1 MSTEGTESR
10 PVLSERTVLIVFL
23 FVFLAL
29 LGIIA
34 AIPVQLP
41 TDGHEYLCTVA
52 SLIATHN
59 LTFEREDALAAAR
72 LVSPETFLLDGPYDY
87 NTKKNPWTGKPM
99 WGSHTIYVS
108 LIATP
113 FVLLF
118 KAKGFL
124 VLNALCF
131 AGMLWILYR
140 HLRDSNALPAAL
152 GLAFAC
158 ILLSGVPSYVFWINS
173 EMLLMLCL
181 FGAMYYGLRFKMY
194 RAVVLLGI
202 ATAIKPPL
210 VLVFLPLALWHF
222 ARHRSV
228 KTVFVMGVLYA
239 ITLAPHLLY
248 DALVLGRFGPIQLTG
263 QAPEGLPEPGGH
275 TSLLRLFRHMTP
287 LRMWAFWLGPGTG
300 ALWFYPAIFWC
311 GYRNRYPR
319 WMAACVLVTAF
330 AISALCIFPVNLIS
344 TGDGIR
350 YATLVFPLFFFLAG
364 TWKSSRLDWA
374 LMGVAAFLG
383 GGLLIDATHSIRT
396 PEWVYAKPLPSMVP
410 AERWGVPIY
419 PELLFHVGQR
429 YPRDIAIDYVDDQ
442 NMLRNNVVQIMMRN
456 AQPGEAVLRLLPV
469 PDAETTTV
477 HLGAIGGQCLE
488 KEVPPGRVTTLFA
501 PLSEEVLKKVSY
513 PEWRLRS
520 KKSALTARLRLYF
533 SRMNLFSGTG
543 ELRWQERYHG
553 GDLKFLYQVAA
564 QLLNVY
570 PSRAWIL
577 STVAAEDLADTT
589 AMNPLEIMNV
599 NRPDVKVGWA
609 SDSFIEGRAALRI
622 EAPVDS
628 TTGPAAVVM
637 KEAVS
642 VSQPVS
648 EELAAVEVS
657 GFVRFQPEPR
667 NPDDKTPA
675 KGAVI
680 LEWLGADGAALKRD
694 PAVAVTDQSPSEW
707 QYLTKALAIPKN
719 AVSARLE
726 FNIEGRSATLGL
738 DGLVLSWYKG
748 RWD

>member
-1 MSTEGTESR
+1 MSSKETDSR
-10 PVLSERTVLIVFL
+10 PAWNERTVPVVLIIVL
-23 FVFLAL
+23 LAL
-29 LGIIA
+29 MGVIA

-41 TDGHEYLCTVA
+41 TDGHEYLGSVA
-52 SLIATHN
+52 SVIETHN
-59 LTFEREDALAAAR
+59 LKFEREDILAAAR
-72 LVSPETFLLDGPYDY
+72 LVSPETFLLDTPYDY
-87 NTKKNPWTGKPM
+87 NTKENPWTGERM
-99 WGSHTIYVS
+99 WGSHSVYVS
-108 LIATP
+108 FIALP

-131 AGMLWILYR
+131 AGILWILHR
-140 HLRDSNALPAAL
+140 HFSDSNKQPVALAL
-152 GLAFAC
+152 ALAC
-158 ILLSGVPSYVFWINS
+158 ILLSGVPSYVFWVNS

-181 FGAMYYGLRFKMY
+181 FGAIYLGLRFRVY
-194 RAVVLLGI
+194 WAVILLGV

-210 VLVFLPLALWHF
+210 VLVFFPLALWHF
-222 ARHRSV
+222 VHRRSI
-228 KTVFVMGVLYA
+228 KTVLLMGLLYSA
-239 ITLAPHLLY
+239 TLAPHLLY
-248 DALVLGRFGPIQLTG
+248 DALALGRLGPIQLAGRAAEAIPT
-263 QAPEGLPEPGGH
+263 ESGGNP
-275 TSLLRLFRHMTP
+275 SLFRHMTP
-287 LRMWAFWLGPGTG
+287 LRLWAFWLGPGTG
-300 ALWFYPAIFWC
+300 LLWFYPAVFWC
-311 GYRNRYPR
+311 TYRNRYPW
-319 WMAACVLVTAF
+319 WMAACFVATALL
-330 AISALCIFPVNLIS
+330 ISVICIFPVNLIS

-364 TWKSSRLDWA
+364 KWKSSRLDWA
-374 LMGVAAFLG
+374 LMAASAFLG

-429 YPRDIAIDYVDDQ
+429 YPRDVAIDYADDQ

-456 AQPGEAVLRLLPV
+456 AQPGEAILRLLPV
-469 PDAETTTV
+469 PDAETTNV
-477 HLGAIGGQCLE
+477 QFGAIGEQFQE

-501 PLSEEVLKKVSY
+501 PLPTDVLKKVSY
-513 PEWRLRS
+513 PEWRKRS
-520 KKSALTARLRLYF
+520 KKSALTARLRLRF

-543 ELRWQERYHG
+543 QLRWQERYHG
-553 GDLKFLYQVAA
+553 GDRKFVCQAAA
-564 QLLNVY
+564 QLLSVY

-577 STVAAEDLADTT
+577 STVAAEDFADTT
-589 AMNPLEIMNV
+589 AMNPIEVMNV

-622 EAPVDS
+622 EAIVDS
-628 TTGPAAVVM
+628 NTGPAAVVM

-642 VSQPVS
+642 LTEPPS

-667 NPDDKTPA
+667 NPDDKTKA

-680 LEWLGADGAALKRD
+680 IEWLGADGAAIKRD
-694 PAVAVTDQSPSEW
+694 PAVAVTEQSPSEW
-707 QYLTKALAIPKN
+707 QYFAKALAIPKN

-748 RWD
+748 LWD